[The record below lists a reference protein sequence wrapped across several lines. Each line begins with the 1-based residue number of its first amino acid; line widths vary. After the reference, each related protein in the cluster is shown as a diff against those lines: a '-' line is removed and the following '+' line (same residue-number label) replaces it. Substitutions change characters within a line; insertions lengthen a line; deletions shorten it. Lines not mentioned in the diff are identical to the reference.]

1 MISLES
7 KPNNP
12 LLLLFAL
19 LLIGGAIYY
28 VESMK
33 SQSSTAGSSLLEKEG
48 LYPKAPELQGIK
60 GYFNTPEGTTLKD
73 FNGKVVIV
81 DFWTYSCINC
91 IRTIPYLNAW
101 HDKYSDKGLVIIGVH
116 SPEFEFEKDPA
127 NVQRAIEKF
136 GIKYA
141 VVQDNDFAT
150 WRAYGNRF
158 WPHKFLVDVDGF
170 VRFDHIGEGSY
181 EETEHVIQ
189 ELLKERD
196 ARIELGE
203 MAATDIKEI
212 VDPSKIG
219 TPELYFGYELA
230 RQNPGNQPFKS
241 GETVNYNFPSD
252 GNFRKNYFYLE
263 GTWLNAPEYMEMK
276 SDSGK
281 IQLTY
286 TAKVVNMVLG
296 MPAKLTVYLDGRTPT
311 PEEVGSDVVFEDGKA
326 VVHVSDEKLY
336 SIVDDFDYNTRTL
349 LVEVEGKGLQAYT
362 YTFG

>member
-1 MISLES
+1 MEL

-28 VESMK
+28 LESMK
-33 SQSSTAGSSLLEKEG
+33 SQSSTTGSSLLEKEG

-73 FNGKVVIV
+73 FNGKVVII

-101 HDKYSDKGLVIIGVH
+101 HDKYSSKGLVIVGVH
-116 SPEFEFEKDPA
+116 SPEFEFEKDPG

-158 WPHKFLVDVDGF
+158 WPHKFLVDADGF
-170 VRFDHIGEGSY
+170 VRFDHIGEGAY

-189 ELLKERD
+189 ELLRERD
-196 ARIELGE
+196 AKVQLEEGMVASE
-203 MAATDIKEI
+203 IKEI
-212 VDPSKIG
+212 VDPSRIG
-219 TPELYFGYELA
+219 TPELYLGYYRA
-230 RQNPGNQPFKS
+230 RQNPGNQSFKPD
-241 GETVNYNFPSD
+241 ETISYTFPAD
-252 GNFRKNYFYLE
+252 GNFRPNYFYFE
-263 GTWLNAPEYMEMK
+263 GTWENAAEYAELE
-276 SDSGK
+276 SDTGK

-296 MPAKLTVYLDGRTPT
+296 MPAKLTVYLDGRIPT
-311 PEEVGSDVVFEDGKA
+311 PEEAGSDVVFEDGKA
-326 VVHVSDEKLY
+326 VVRVSEEKLY
-336 SIVDDFDYNTRTL
+336 SLVDDSDYYTKTL